1 MVIVMA
7 ERASED
13 QIQHVIATLVDK
25 GFDVHRS
32 TGALKTVLGAVGGKR
47 GFDTRLIEVMDGVHE
62 VLRITE
68 PYKLASRTFKPEK
81 TVVSIGDLRIGGDEV
96 IVIAGP
102 CSAETE
108 EQVEAAAAAVSKA
121 GAKMLRGGAFK
132 PRSSPYSFQ
141 GLGEEGL
148 RLLREAA
155 DRHNLKLVSEVM
167 DLSQIELM
175 LKYVD
180 MLQVGARNM
189 QNFTLLRELGK
200 TQTPV
205 LLKRGISATIEEWLL
220 SAEYVLSGGNAN
232 VVLCERGIRTFES
245 YTRNT
250 LDISAIP
257 VIHKLSH
264 LPILADP
271 SHGIGIRDKVAPMAR
286 AAVAAGA
293 DGLIIEVH
301 PDPDQALSD
310 GAQSLFPEQFERLMS
325 EVRIIAPAIGRSVC
339 VEPILR
345 RGWGT

>member
-1 MVIVMA
+1 MVIVMT

-13 QIQHVIATLVDK
+13 QIQHVIATLVEK
-25 GFDVHRS
+25 GFDIHRS

-47 GFDTRLIEVMDGVHE
+47 EFDTRLIEVMDGVHE

-81 TVVSIGDLRIGGDEV
+81 TIVSLGDLRIGGDEV

-167 DLSQIELM
+167 DLSQIEMM

-200 TQTPV
+200 TRTPI

-220 SAEYVLSGGNAN
+220 SAEYVLSGGNPD
-232 VVLCERGIRTFES
+232 VVLCERGIRTFEN

-264 LPILADP
+264 LPIVADP

-301 PDPDQALSD
+301 PDPDHALSD
-310 GAQSLFPEQFERLMS
+310 GAQSLFPTQFERLMS

-339 VEPILR
+339 VEPIPR

>member
-175 LKYVD
+175 LKHVD

-339 VEPILR
+339 VEPIPH